1 MNREEIVNSRAYQ
14 VTKAALE
21 YYNEHHQDKDVNLTD
36 AFEAGAEW
44 DKEAIIEK
52 ACKWLQKT
60 LYIHTEINEDKHW
73 CKDNPINW
81 VTSDHNSVEDFIE
94 SFKESLKS

>member
-21 YYNEHHQDKDVNLTD
+21 YYNENQEADLTE

-44 DKEAIIEK
+44 DKEVIIEK
-52 ACKWLQKT
+52 ACRWLQKT
-60 LYIHTEINEDKHW
+60 LYIHIEFNENKDW
-73 CKDNPINW
+73 CKDNPISRVISNH
-81 VTSDHNSVEDFIE
+81 SSVEEFIKDFR
-94 SFKESLKS
+94 ESLKS

>member
-1 MNREEIVNSRAYQ
+1 MNREEIVNNRPYQ

-21 YYNEHHQDKDVNLTD
+21 YYNENQEADLTD

-44 DKEAIIEK
+44 DKEVIIER
-52 ACKWLQKT
+52 ACNWLRKT

-81 VTSDHNSVEDFIE
+81 VTSDHDSVEDFIE
-94 SFKESLKS
+94 NFKKSLKS